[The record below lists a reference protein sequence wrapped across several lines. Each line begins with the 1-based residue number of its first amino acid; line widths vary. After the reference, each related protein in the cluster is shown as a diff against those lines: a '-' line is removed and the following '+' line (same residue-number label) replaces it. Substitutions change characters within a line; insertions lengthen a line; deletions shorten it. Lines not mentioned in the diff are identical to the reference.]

1 MNDHTARILC
11 EYIEGDQTQRLH
23 LFLTYRDLRP
33 QFMDLEKRDS
43 PLHYP
48 VASMSFKSTGVCR
61 RLFTRMA
68 GAFSSFIS
76 L

>member
-1 MNDHTARILC
+1 MNDHTARILG
-11 EYIEGDQTQRLH
+11 EYAKGNQTQRLH

-33 QFMDLEKRDS
+33 HFMDLEKRDE

-48 VASMSFKSTGVCR
+48 MVRDSLKSTGVCR

-68 GAFSSFIS
+68 GAFNSFIS